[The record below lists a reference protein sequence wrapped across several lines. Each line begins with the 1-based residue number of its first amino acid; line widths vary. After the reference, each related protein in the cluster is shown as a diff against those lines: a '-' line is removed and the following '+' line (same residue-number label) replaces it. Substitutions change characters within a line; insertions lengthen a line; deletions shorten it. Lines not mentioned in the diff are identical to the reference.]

1 MAPSSSPTAPSSN
14 PDARCSSLGRR
25 LGALAGAGGA
35 LAAGAE
41 AEAAIVYTPTAGVVA
56 AQGIPGFSFVDA
68 TNVTLGNLR
77 PPAAIGTIGW
87 DVDGTGGDDFQL
99 TKFSTYQ
106 ARLTAV
112 GGQWIYGTVSASFR
126 GMLNKATG
134 APVSGNLAPNERF
147 FTGPAIV
154 TFSGDKQFFFF
165 TANVSG
171 QFGFRFTNASD
182 THYGWASLL
191 IDETPIGQGYKI
203 TEAYYQSTPGTA
215 INVGAVPASAPEP
228 VPEPGTMAVGAG
240 LFALAAGAHL
250 RRRREKKTAA
260 SEALLN
266 LVPEPAPMT
275 LMALGAAGVA
285 AWRSRRTA
293 KAAAGAESAA
303 KTET

>member
-1 MAPSSSPTAPSSN
+1 MTRPTTPSSRGSLALGIPSACSATKPPVRPSATAACTPGLR
-14 PDARCSSLGRR
+14 DQL
-25 LGALAGAGGA
+25 LTLAGA
-35 LAAGAE
+35 AGA
-41 AEAAIVYTPTAGVVA
+41 AA

-77 PPAAIGTIGW
+77 PPATIGTIGW

-99 TKFSTYQ
+99 KKFSTYQ

-112 GGQWIYGTVSASFR
+112 GGQWIYGTVSTSFR

-154 TFSGDKQFFFF
+154 TFSGDKQFVFF

-191 IDETPIGQGYKI
+191 IDETPQGQGYKI
-203 TEAYYQSTPGTA
+203 TEAYYNTTPGAA
-215 INVGAVPASAPEP
+215 INVGAVP
-228 VPEPGTMAVGAG
+228 VPEPSSM
-240 LFALAAGAHL
+240 
-250 RRRREKKTAA
+250 
-260 SEALLN
+260 ALLG
-266 LVPEPAPMT
+266 
-275 LMALGAAGVA
+275 LGAAGVA
-285 AWRSRRTA
+285 AWRARRKRTPSA
-293 KAAAGAESAA
+293 EAAAEVQA
-303 KTET
+303 